1 MCDDISS
8 EEEAPTLQVPIIS
21 NKLQASKFKPL
32 EGRKQGV
39 DFATQQSDRRE
50 GLGQPSQLA
59 NLGKAI
65 FSSAAKTLN
74 KHQYSVVGTM
84 PTT

>member
-8 EEEAPTLQVPIIS
+8 EEESTPLQVPISS
-21 NKLQASKFKPL
+21 NKLQATKFKSL

-65 FSSAAKTLN
+65 F
-74 KHQYSVVGTM
+74 
-84 PTT
+84 